1 VIRVGIIPNP
11 ASGKDIR
18 RLIAHGSVFDNQE
31 KVHIV
36 RRVLLGLQAAGV
48 DNVVIMPDYFGIGR
62 RALDGVEIKMKVDI
76 LEMVIEANQD
86 DSTRAAGIMREMGV
100 GSMVTLGGDGTNRAV
115 AKEIGEVPIMAIS
128 TGTNN
133 VFPQMIEGTLAG
145 MAAGIVAGKELPLD
159 ETTQRQLR
167 LEVMR
172 DGQMIDL
179 ALVDVVVSDD
189 VFIGSRAIWDMSKVR
204 EMVLTHASPSAIG
217 LSSVGG
223 SLFCPR
229 LDRQHGVYIQIGEGE
244 SLLDLTA
251 PIAPGLVE
259 TLHITQ
265 FRLLEIGASVPVLVK
280 PSILAL
286 DGEREVKVAANDDM
300 RVALTNRGPYL
311 INMHR
316 TMEAAARHGLM
327 MQTKAPAV
335 SPARCL
341 LCTLGVCQDPPMQC
355 LIEEDLS

>member
-1 VIRVGIIPNP
+1 MVTVGIIANP

-36 RRVLLGLQAAGV
+36 RRVMLGLQAGGV
-48 DNVVIMPDYFGIGR
+48 DQVLIMPDYFGIGR
-62 RALDGVEIKMKVDI
+62 RALDGLQLKMAVDI
-76 LEMVIEANQD
+76 LDMSIEANQD
-86 DSTRAAGIMREMGV
+86 DSTRAAGMLREIGV
-100 GSMVTLGGDGTNRAV
+100 GSVVTLGGDGTNRAV
-115 AKEIGEVPIMAIS
+115 AKQIGDVPIIAIS

-145 MAAGIVAGKELPLD
+145 MAAGIVAGKQIPLA
-159 ETTQRQLR
+159 ETAQRQLR

-172 DGQMIDL
+172 DGEMIDL

-204 EMVLTHASPSAIG
+204 ELVLTRASPGNIG

-229 LDRQHGVYIQIGEGE
+229 LDRQHGVYIRIGDGE
-244 SLLDLTA
+244 SLVEITA

-259 TLHITQ
+259 TMNVTE
-265 FRLLEIGASVPVLVK
+265 FRLLEIGKSVPIHVR

-286 DGEREVKVAANDDM
+286 DGEREIKVAAGDNL
-300 RVALTNRGPYL
+300 RVALTDQGPYL
-311 INMHR
+311 IDTRR
-316 TMEAAARHGLM
+316 TMDAAARHGLL
-327 MQTKAPAV
+327 THIKAPQIQ
-335 SPARCL
+335 PERCL
-341 LCTLGVCQDPPMQC
+341 LCTLGVCQDPPAQC
-355 LIEEDLS
+355 ML

>member
-1 VIRVGIIPNP
+1 MATVGIIPNP

-48 DNVVIMPDYFGIGR
+48 DHVYIMPDYFGIGR
-62 RALDGVEIKMKVDI
+62 RALDGVQLKMAVDI
-76 LEMVIEANQD
+76 LEMSIEANQD
-86 DSTRAAGIMREMGV
+86 DSTRAAGMLREMGV
-100 GSMVTLGGDGTNRAV
+100 GSVVTLGGDGTNRAV
-115 AKEIGEVPIMAIS
+115 AKQIGDVPIMAIS

-145 MAAGIVAGKELPLD
+145 MAAGIVAGGQLPLED
-159 ETTQRQLR
+159 TAQRQLR
-167 LEVMR
+167 LEVLR

-204 EMVLTHASPSAIG
+204 ELVLTRASPSNIG

-229 LDRQHGVYIQIGEGE
+229 KDRQHGVYIQIGDGE
-244 SLLDLTA
+244 SLVELTA

-259 TLHITQ
+259 TMNITA
-265 FRLLEIGASVPVLVK
+265 FRLLEVGMSVPVILK

-286 DGEREVKVAANDDM
+286 DGEREVKVSAGDDI
-300 RVALTNRGPYL
+300 RVALTDRGPYL
-311 INMHR
+311 IDTRR
-316 TMEAAARHGLM
+316 TMDAATRHGLM
-327 MQTKAPAV
+327 TRMKAP
-335 SPARCL
+335 PTETPQCL
-341 LCTLGVCQDPPMQC
+341 LCSLGVCQDPPLQC
-355 LIEEDLS
+355 LIENGMS